1 MKKLLFLFLIC
12 FVFGQNTTVDYDY
25 VGPARNYKHSQS
37 QKNCVE
43 YYAYDEEYKKWYDED
58 AKESDVPQGV
68 SDCVDTLLYDQY
80 DSKYY
85 DRCCYIRL
93 QSKGV
98 MHEGCMSLTEAQYLY
113 IAEAIKY
120 IEKGDKDIWG
130 FPVPESKVYQLDC
143 NSNFIKAL
151 SFASILLAL
160 IF

>member
-12 FVFGQNTTVDYDY
+12 FVFGQNITVVDYI
-25 VGPARNYKHSQS
+25 GPAKNYKHPQS
-37 QKNCVE
+37 EKNCVE
-43 YYAYDEEYKKWYDED
+43 YYAYDDENHEWYDEVEL
-58 AKESDVPQGV
+58 ESDVPKGV
-68 SDCVDTLLYDQY
+68 SDCVDTLLYDPY

-98 MHEGCMSLTEAQYLY
+98 MHEGCMSLTEDQYLD

-130 FPVPESKVYQLDC
+130 FPVPESKVYQLEC

-151 SFASILLAL
+151 SFAIILLAL